1 MNKQK
6 FLNIIQN
13 HIFADND
20 EVKSFQKVA
29 DQYPYSQIIHT
40 LIAKHHHE
48 VKSSNA
54 KVAIQRAA
62 IYSTDRVVLKK
73 IIESSKQK
81 KSIKPATPK
90 SIATP
95 TRVTSIPQVQ
105 PTRFISDNSGISD
118 IEQLRKNLFLHLAE
132 LQESKKPFE
141 SDLSISV
148 EKKTKKEASITKKS
162 IPITIDTSSKEK
174 SSIKK
179 KGKTKEK
186 SNQTSKKKSKKEKT
200 LLSQKE
206 QVDLIDKFI
215 QSPPQITKGKIKSS
229 SNEDQE
235 DLSIKSSKIEE
246 DFASENLAQILIKQ
260 GNKEKAIDIY
270 KKLIWKFPQKK
281 AYFAAQIEGL
291 KK

>member
-13 HIFADND
+13 HTFTDSD

-29 DQYPYSQIIHT
+29 DQYPYSQILHT

-48 VKSSNA
+48 VKSSDA
-54 KVAIQRAA
+54 KITIQRAA
-62 IYSTDRVVLKK
+62 IYATDRIILKR
-73 IIESSKQK
+73 IIESSTQQK
-81 KSIKPATPK
+81 AKKPAGIAPTATVIQEQLRK
-90 SIATP
+90 SK
-95 TRVTSIPQVQ
+95 SE
-105 PTRFISDNSGISD
+105 NSEIFEID
-118 IEQLRKNLFLHLAE
+118 QLRKNLFLHLAE
-132 LQESKKPFE
+132 LQERKKLFE
-141 SDLSISV
+141 SDLSIPA
-148 EKKTKKEASITKKS
+148 KKKVKKKASITSKTK
-162 IPITIDTSSKEK
+162 SKEK

-179 KGKTKEK
+179 KDKIDRKP
-186 SNQTSKKKSKKEKT
+186 NQTSNKKAEKEKP

-206 QVDLIDKFI
+206 QVDLIEKFI
-215 QSPPQITKGKIKSS
+215 QSPSQITKGKIKSS
-229 SNEDQE
+229 PNEDQE
-235 DLSIKSSKIEE
+235 DLSIKSTKIEE

-281 AYFAAQIEGL
+281 TYFAAQIEGL